1 MLGISPS
8 LPSFVAPTGLKYLK
22 HRYLPPFFDND
33 LIKYSITTF
42 VSPYGFEGLNGA
54 SSSTNSPGA

>member
-1 MLGISPS
+1 MGISPN

-22 HRYLPPFFDND
+22 QRYLPPFFDND
-33 LIKYSITTF
+33 LNKYSITTL
-42 VSPYGFEGLNGA
+42 VSPYGFEGLKGD